1 MQVKIRGVYP
11 RINGGGRF
19 DGGSTPVSTGW
30 TVEVDTGGRFDGGRF
45 DKGPFDGCCFDG
57 RPFPRNKN
65 HHFDGCD
72 PFSTSTMKI
81 FLLKIA
87 DPSDQFAIHMV
98 SLYACE
104 RACFL
109 EERGGGGEEEE

>member
-1 MQVKIRGVYP
+1 
-11 RINGGGRF
+11 
-19 DGGSTPVSTGW
+19 
-30 TVEVDTGGRFDGGRF
+30 
-45 DKGPFDGCCFDG
+45 
-57 RPFPRNKN
+57 
-65 HHFDGCD
+65 
-72 PFSTSTMKI
+72 MKI

-109 EERGGGGEEEE
+109 EERGGGGEEEEGVEGRKEGRKEEGFRI

>member
-1 MQVKIRGVYP
+1 
-11 RINGGGRF
+11 
-19 DGGSTPVSTGW
+19 
-30 TVEVDTGGRFDGGRF
+30 
-45 DKGPFDGCCFDG
+45 
-57 RPFPRNKN
+57 
-65 HHFDGCD
+65 
-72 PFSTSTMKI
+72 MKI

-109 EERGGGGEEEE
+109 EERGGGGEEEEE

>member
-30 TVEVDTGGRFDGGRF
+30 TVEVDTGGRF